1 MMKKI
6 YSLIVSLFCCIA
18 AVAQTTSAIL
28 KDPAARQRAVQV
40 AASIVGDSN
49 GNYDYYIGTTLWP
62 NDTELGFGNPGVVQR
77 ATDCWLVFVDEAPG
91 TGWEHQCRY
100 VYVKAKSW
108 SNPADAKAVVKQ
120 LPPSNISLEPIKV
133 ANRYGT
139 RAKVKPMVPKIETND
154 PNLAAGHTY
163 AVILNGGLNQTA
175 NAERYWNDCSFFY
188 KTLRNRYGIPKQNI
202 KVIMADGTS
211 AAPDMFL
218 ADGSGYASS
227 PLDLDGDG
235 TADIEYPATKDA
247 VRDVLNG
254 MAQKLT
260 DDDHLLL
267 FVTGHGGYDNSGN
280 RSYIYLWG
288 GDKLFPTELNTWLGN
303 INAGFISAVMGQCN
317 AGGFVKGLEKTN
329 RIIATACKE
338 DEFSFSREDMP
349 YNDFMYGWTSAI
361 NGYDAGGN
369 KVNVKE
375 NISLLEAWRYAS
387 EKDIHANGGTRYG
400 QETPMVNYFT
410 HSVAYDLSL
419 ANIPPVVDLCFDDYS
434 EPLVSWQR
442 TKEYEKQTGL
452 ATRLDEE
459 DNNNRR
465 GFRFWNSPYIWL
477 RNQDDGRE
485 VQKTERAIIDR
496 FGKEIYVYTK
506 VRNKGVKDYIYANDK
521 MTVVGYW
528 AESSTAISESVW
540 KNISDPDY
548 FYDVDDEETMAGGSI
563 GTSSIRDG
571 ISAGGYSIVTLVKS
585 FVNDDYYAMTSK
597 PNTNLCVLAFLKG
610 SGSKETFPVDSNK
623 IAAVWKTDKLAQS
636 NVMPIPLAK
645 YADSLFV
652 KVPNISITTRDMTIK
667 VMKSSESEPVFS
679 EANVSLELSSGLVD
693 SWKNGGSLCNEV
705 DVDKNIKG
713 AFRLKSGDSQLK
725 KLVMKPRQ
733 VGNIG
738 LRCNF
743 FADKEI
749 TEQKEY
755 DIDIALIDNATGQC
769 LGGETFRVVQEPR
782 PAIKPL
788 VESAVQNGKVVLEAT
803 NVNES
808 VMYYW
813 YDASGKLVGTGKT
826 FNVPAGHQASE
837 YTVHVE
843 AVSDGAISYSA
854 ATLDM
859 QHSSIQSVD
868 SKSNPNVVKVTLD
881 GPAANDATLRLASS
895 TGNTPVSDHKVES
908 GATTCTIPAGTMPSG
923 VYQVTLIENGTVT
936 GTKKFTK

>member
-1 MMKKI
+1 MKKI
-6 YSLIVSLFCCIA
+6 YSLIASLFCCIA

-62 NDTELGFGNPGVVQR
+62 KDTELGFGNSGVAQR
-77 ATDCWLVFVDEAPG
+77 ATECWLVFVDEAPG

-139 RAKVKPMVPKIETND
+139 KAKMKPFVPKIETNA

-163 AVILNGGLNQTA
+163 AVILNGGLNQTS

-211 AAPDMFL
+211 DAPDMFL
-218 ADGSGYASS
+218 ADGTGYASS

-235 TADIEYPATKDA
+235 KADIEYPATKDA

-400 QETPMVNYFT
+400 KETPVVNYFT

-419 ANIPPVVDLCFDDYS
+419 ANIPPVVDLCFDDYR
-434 EPLVSWQR
+434 EPLVSKQR
-442 TKEYEKQTGL
+442 MKEYEKQTGH

-459 DNNNRR
+459 DLK
-465 GFRFWNSPYIWL
+465 GHFKFYFWGSPYIWL
-477 RNQDDGRE
+477 RNQDDGFE
-485 VQKTERAIIDR
+485 NHDHESIIIDDDMEKAEV
-496 FGKEIYVYTK
+496 FFFAE
-506 VRNKGVKDYIYANDK
+506 VRNKGVKSYTLNDK
-521 MTVVGYW
+521 SVVGYW
-528 AESSTAISESVW
+528 TRPALTMTEAQWKGLTVSETTDGGRFGSVSVKGEMKPGETKAVRIKKTFDGDEFSTLQEIKGDMCLLGFIREKDKTS
-540 KNISDPDY
+540 
-548 FYDVDDEETMAGGSI
+548 MA
-563 GTSSIRDG
+563 
-571 ISAGGYSIVTLVKS
+571 
-585 FVNDDYYAMTSK
+585 
-597 PNTNLCVLAFLKG
+597 
-610 SGSKETFPVDSNK
+610 FPLDSNS
-623 IAAVWKTDKLAQS
+623 IAAVWATDKLTQS
-636 NVMPIPLAK
+636 NIKRRGLADILR
-645 YADSLFV
+645 DSLLV
-652 KVPNISITTRDMTIK
+652 LVPNTTAHARECDLR
-667 VMKSSESEPVFS
+667 VMSNADVEPLFS
-679 EANVSLELSSGLVD
+679 EAKVSLNMSSDLVA
-693 SWKNGGSLCNEV
+693 SWNKGGQVCE
-705 DVDKNIKG
+705 DVEKDKNSQGTFYLNSTASKLG
-713 AFRLKSGDSQLK
+713 CLKMNPYQTGK
-725 KLVMKPRQ
+725 
-733 VGNIG
+733 IG

-743 FADKEI
+743 FADKRI
-749 TEQKEY
+749 LDRKEY
-755 DIDIALIDNATGQC
+755 DIDIALIDRATGQC
-769 LGGETFRVVQEPR
+769 LGGETFRIVQDSREP
-782 PAIKPL
+782 INPL
-788 VESAVQNGKVVLEAT
+788 VETSIQGKNITLTAT
-803 NVNES
+803 NVSEKA
-808 VMYYW
+808 MYYW
-813 YDASGKLVGTGKT
+813 YDASGNLVGTGET
-826 FNVPAGHQASE
+826 FDVPTGHQASE
-837 YTVHVE
+837 YTVRVE
-843 AVSDGAISYSA
+843 AICDGAISYSA
-854 ATLDM
+854 ATMDM

-868 SKSNPNVVKVTLD
+868 SKSNPNVVKVTLE
-881 GPAANDATLRLASS
+881 GPAASDTTLRLASS

-908 GATTCTIPAGTMPSG
+908 GATTCTIPAGGMPSG

>member
-1 MMKKI
+1 MKKLFLSII
-6 YSLIVSLFCCIA
+6 YVFCCMA
-18 AVAQTTSAIL
+18 AVAQTTLYTITEEIAVSFAKSA
-28 KDPAARQRAVQV
+28 
-40 AASIVGDSN
+40 VGDSN
-49 GNYDYYIGTTLWP
+49 GLYDYYIGSTKSAFS
-62 NDTELGFGNPGVVQR
+62 NNGV
-77 ATDCWLVFVDEAPG
+77 TISPTYDCWFVLVDQQPG
-91 TGWEHQCRY
+91 TGWEHPCY
-100 VYVKAKSW
+100 YIKIKKSYDSSDNNW
-108 SNPADAKAVVKQ
+108 FKLENAT
-120 LPPSNISLEPIKV
+120 LPPSNISLKPIKV
-133 ANRYGT
+133 INRYGT
-139 RAKVKPMVPKIETND
+139 KAKVKPFVPKIETND

-163 AVILNGGLNQTA
+163 AVILNGGLNKTA

-211 AAPDMFL
+211 DAPDMFL
-218 ADGSGYASS
+218 ADGTGYASS

-288 GDKLFPTELNTWLGN
+288 GDKLFPTELNIWLGN

-400 QETPMVNYFT
+400 KETPVVNYFT
-410 HSVAYDLSL
+410 YSVAYDLSL
-419 ANIPPVVDLCFDDYS
+419 ANIPPVVDLCFDDYR

-442 TKEYEKQTGL
+442 TKEYEKQTGP

-465 GFRFWNSPYIWL
+465 SFNFWNSPYIWL

-485 VQKTERAIIDR
+485 VQKTEKVTIKK
-496 FGKEIYVYTK
+496 GKPVYMYVK
-506 VRNKGVKDYIYANDK
+506 VRNKGVKEFVATQHNMDVTSFWAN
-521 MTVVGYW
+521 
-528 AESSTAISESVW
+528 SSTAISEPVW
-540 KNISDPDY
+540 KGISDPTYSFDINDPDAM
-548 FYDVDDEETMAGGSI
+548 FGGRFCEETVGENIPAGKY
-563 GTSSIRDG
+563 D
-571 ISAGGYSIVTLVKS
+571 IVELVTYFTGKALT
-585 FVNDDYYAMTSK
+585 AMTSK
-597 PNTNLCVLAFLKG
+597 PNTNLCVLAFLKDGG
-610 SGSKETFPVDSNK
+610 SSETFPVDSNR

-652 KVPNISITTRDMTIK
+652 KVPNISITTRDMTIA
-667 VMKSSESEPVFS
+667 VMKSDESAPVFS

-713 AFRLKSGDSQLK
+713 TFRLKSGDSQLK
-725 KLVMKPRQ
+725 RLVMKPRQ

-782 PAIKPL
+782 QAINPL
-788 VESAVQNGKVVLEAT
+788 VNTAVLNGKMMLTAT
-803 NVNES
+803 NVSED

-813 YDASGKLVGTGKT
+813 YDANGNLVGTGKT
-826 FNVPAGHQASE
+826 FSVPAGHQASE
-837 YTVHVE
+837 YTVRVE

-854 ATLDM
+854 ATMDM
-859 QHSSIQSVD
+859 QHSSIQNVD
-868 SKSNPNVVKVTLD
+868 SKSNPNVVKVTLG
-881 GPAANDATLRLASS
+881 GPAARDATLRLASS

-908 GATTCTIPAGTMPSG
+908 GATTCTIPAGGMPSG